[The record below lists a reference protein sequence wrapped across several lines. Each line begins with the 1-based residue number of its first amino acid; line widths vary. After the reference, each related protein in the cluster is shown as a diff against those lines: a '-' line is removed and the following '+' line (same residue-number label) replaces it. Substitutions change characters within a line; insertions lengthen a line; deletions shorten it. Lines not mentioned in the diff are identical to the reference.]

1 MQLNRVFS
9 NKVLL
14 NIRKKTE
21 IKLWRFPSK
30 NNRNVQD
37 LGETKRKLR
46 ILVATN
52 IGGNM
57 NTLAFDTVIAR
68 ALSTRGHNV
77 RISLCDGG
85 FAACMFAEHQK
96 FKSIG
101 EFVANGMENMCK
113 SCKLDGMTSTN
124 LASVQYVS
132 LRPPSYLKSNSTD
145 DESGIAGTLRFLGTG
160 RKSALIEFMDV
171 KKRFEVA
178 SNQYHD
184 AISDLFD
191 SEKFDVIVAHHGIY
205 TPQGVVAQLALE
217 RGIPLVTWNQAYRKG
232 RFILSWNGTYHKTL
246 LDEELEYSDL
256 SKEQEEEILNYL
268 ESRDAGSNDWIRFNP
283 VTKLASKKIHYD
295 NAKKV
300 FALFTNVSWDA
311 QLHYKSNVFLDMH
324 EWIEKTINWF
334 KHNQD
339 LNLIIRIHPAEI
351 NGAVPARDKVF
362 DFIQNLGLLP
372 SNILVIKP
380 EEKVSAYSIMDMA
393 DVGIIYGSKAGIEL
407 ATKGKPVLVA
417 GESWL
422 KNKGIAIEPRSE
434 SEYFQNLKDLAEQNL
449 VLPDNFKKRALKL
462 AHYFFC
468 ERMIEVKS
476 LKPISRYP
484 YMRPRLKND
493 WAKKDEGLLAIVRS
507 IEEQKPFVLQEK

>member
-1 MQLNRVFS
+1 MQLNRLFS

-14 NIRKKTE
+14 KIRKKIE
-21 IKLWRFPSK
+21 IKLWRFPSNNYK
-30 NNRNVQD
+30 NFQD
-37 LGETKRKLR
+37 YGETSKRLR
-46 ILVATN
+46 ILVASN

-68 ALSTRGHNV
+68 ALSSRGHNV
-77 RISLCDGG
+77 KISLCDGG
-85 FAACMFAEHQK
+85 FAACMFAEHHK
-96 FKSIG
+96 FKSIDD
-101 EFVANGMENMCK
+101 FVTFGMKNVCK
-113 SCKLDGMTSTN
+113 SCRSEGLRSTTF
-124 LASVQYVS
+124 ASVQHVS
-132 LRPPSYLKSNSTD
+132 LRPPSYLKSNIID

-160 RKSALIEFMDV
+160 RKNALVEFKEV
-171 KKRFEVA
+171 KERFELA

-184 AISDLFD
+184 SISDLFD
-191 SEKFDVIVAHHGIY
+191 REKFDVVIAHHGIY
-205 TPQGVVAQLALE
+205 TPQGIVAKLAIE
-217 RGIPLVTWNQAYRKG
+217 RGISLVTWNQAYRKG

-246 LDEELEYSDL
+246 LEEELEYCDL
-256 SKEQEEEILNYL
+256 TIEQKKEILKYL
-268 ESRDAGSNDWIRFNP
+268 ESRDAGTNDWIRFNP
-283 VTKLASKKIHYD
+283 VTKSASKKIHF
-295 NAKKV
+295 NNSNKV

-311 QLHYKSNVFLDMH
+311 QLHYKSNVFIDMF

-334 KHNQD
+334 KYNQE
-339 LNLIIRIHPAEI
+339 LNLIVRIHPAEI
-351 NGAVPARDKVF
+351 NGAIPSRDKVF
-362 DFIQNLGLLP
+362 DFIENLGSLP
-372 SNILVIKP
+372 QNILVIKP

-422 KNKGIAIEPRSE
+422 KNKGIGIEPRNE
-434 SEYFQNLKDLAEQNL
+434 NEYFQNLKDLAEQNI
-449 VLPDNFKKRALKL
+449 VLPDNFKERALKL

-493 WAKKDEGLLAIVRS
+493 WAKNDEGLLSIVRS
-507 IEEQKPFVLQEK
+507 IEDQKPFIFQ